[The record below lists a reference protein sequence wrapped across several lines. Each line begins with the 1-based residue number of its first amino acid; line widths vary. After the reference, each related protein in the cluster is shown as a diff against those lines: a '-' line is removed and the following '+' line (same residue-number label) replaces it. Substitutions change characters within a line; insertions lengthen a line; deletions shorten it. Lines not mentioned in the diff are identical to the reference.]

1 MEDTITLTQEELN
14 AKINEAVETA
24 TKDINSKH
32 NDAMAKLRKENTEL
46 RNASKSQEQ
55 IKVEQDQAIQN
66 ELNELRAFKKSKVI
80 EDKLAKEGLP
90 TYFKNDTRLLNAS
103 DEDFDKIVKEVKK
116 DYESSMPKG
125 NQHSSVIQTST
136 TTPTDR
142 QNEKDKANA
151 EFGKVLQK
159 LVG

>member
-55 IKVEQDQAIQN
+55 LKVEQDQAIQD

-80 EDKLAKEGLP
+80 EDRLVKEGLP
-90 TYFKNDTRLLNAS
+90 TFFKNDSRLLNAS

-116 DYESSMPKG
+116 DFENNIPKG

-136 TTPTDR
+136 ATPSIR
-142 QNEKDKANA
+142 QSEKDRANE
-151 EFGKVLQK
+151 EFGRALKQ

>member
-55 IKVEQDQAIQN
+55 LKVEQDQAIQD

-80 EDKLAKEGLP
+80 EDRLVKEGLP
-90 TYFKNDTRLLNAS
+90 TFLKNDSRLLNAS

-116 DYESSMPKG
+116 DFDNYAPKG

-136 TTPTDR
+136 ATPSNR
-142 QNEKDKANA
+142 QSEKDRANE
-151 EFGKVLQK
+151 EFGRALKQ

>member
-24 TKDINSKH
+24 TRDINSKH

-55 IKVEQDQAIQN
+55 LKVEQDQAIQD

-80 EDKLAKEGLP
+80 EDRLVKEGLP
-90 TYFKNDTRLLNAS
+90 TFFKNDSRLLNAS

-116 DYESSMPKG
+116 DFENNIPKG

-136 TTPTDR
+136 TTPSNR
-142 QNEKDKANA
+142 QSEKDRANE
-151 EFGKVLQK
+151 EFGRALKQ

>member
-55 IKVEQDQAIQN
+55 LKVEQDQAIQD

-80 EDKLAKEGLP
+80 EDRLVKEGLP
-90 TYFKNDTRLLNAS
+90 TFFKNDSRLLNAS

-116 DYESSMPKG
+116 DFENNIPKG

-136 TTPTDR
+136 ATPSNR
-142 QNEKDKANA
+142 QSEKDRANE
-151 EFGKVLQK
+151 EFGRALKQ